1 MLGAAQMDRDDLPV
15 ASGRTADWKAT
26 ARKLPC
32 ALSERNITMST
43 IKSSPFPHCAASD
56 FGRSRG
62 TYSSR
67 LSVASGSISWE
78 QFAVYPGDV
87 NASLWERSLLI
98 SHCNLTRENLDTAW
112 ILFFLECTKSEACD
126 APKT

>member
-1 MLGAAQMDRDDLPV
+1 MDRDDLPV

-56 FGRSRG
+56 FSDMQGG
-62 TYSSR
+62 AEVPIPAV
-67 LSVASGSISWE
+67 SVWLQAAFLG
-78 QFAVYPGDV
+78 
-87 NASLWERSLLI
+87 NNLLY
-98 SHCNLTRENLDTAW
+98 TQEM
-112 ILFFLECTKSEACD
+112 
-126 APKT
+126 